1 MLRGLADLAGGVV
14 EQRLLLLRVHVAEQI
29 ARLLPVIVVH
39 PVIPMG
45 SHALERERRLG
56 KIRLVVPEPRAV
68 RMIGE
73 RAAQIA
79 VSAQL
84 AVAVVAAE
92 RAFRG
97 IDRDV
102 VEIDAE
108 PITLCVAIGEQP
120 SLQHFVG

>member
-1 MLRGLADLAGGVV
+1 MVHLATCRSWTCFAAWPTWRAATEDRHLAP
-14 EQRLLLLRVHVAEQI
+14 QRVHVAEQI

-45 SHALERERRLG
+45 SRALERERRLG

-84 AVAVVAAE
+84 AVA
-92 RAFRG
+92 
-97 IDRDV
+97 
-102 VEIDAE
+102 
-108 PITLCVAIGEQP
+108 
-120 SLQHFVG
+120 